1 MTSILDQFEN
11 DSEVIPEDT
20 VLPEASDTVKK
31 QRKPRASKKL
41 VDENYAETEER
52 REQLSILSV
61 LGTISN
67 YTGVKMS
74 LGDVKKLSAKDV
86 EKYYN
91 RYQITLGNQVA
102 SGLVDTALETGVE
115 IVSYVLPIDDKQE
128 LCNDIKKNEL
138 VKQELINVA
147 GFIVLKGGRF
157 VALAS
162 GLLQIA
168 KHIDFASFKKNNED
182 EIDKFIQDTVD
193 KTLE

>member
-1 MTSILDQFEN
+1 M
-11 DSEVIPEDT
+11 
-20 VLPEASDTVKK
+20 
-31 QRKPRASKKL
+31 
-41 VDENYAETEER
+41 TEEK
-52 REQLSILSV
+52 REQLSILAV
-61 LGTISN
+61 LGTIDT

-74 LGDVKKLSAKDV
+74 LGDVKRLSPKDV

-115 IVSYVLPIDDKQE
+115 IISYALPIDDKQE

-138 VKQELINVA
+138 VKQELINAA
-147 GFIVLKGGRF
+147 GYIVLKGGRF

-168 KHIDFASFKKNNED
+168 KHIDFSSFKKEPED